1 MKRKILLLVVV
12 LLVSVLPVLAD
23 DAKKS
28 CEELKGEVAAKLD
41 ARGIKNYTLAIVK
54 ADEVRDAKVVGS
66 CDGGAMK
73 IIYERK

>member
-23 DAKKS
+23 EAKKS